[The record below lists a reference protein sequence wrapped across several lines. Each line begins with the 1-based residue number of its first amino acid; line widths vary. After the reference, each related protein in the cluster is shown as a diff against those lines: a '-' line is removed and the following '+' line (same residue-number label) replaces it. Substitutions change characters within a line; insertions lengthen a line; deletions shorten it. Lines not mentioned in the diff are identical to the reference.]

1 MSPAAYPTDWNA
13 MSLPALF
20 DALCRADAEDAV
32 TRALREDLGDAGDI
46 TSAACFGPN
55 DRGRAKIV
63 SRADGVLAGIRVAEI
78 VAARAGLSLRVHVE
92 DGARVGRGTPI
103 ATVEGPLLA
112 LLSHERTMLN
122 FLTLLSGNATLAAQ
136 FIDAVRG
143 TRAAISD
150 TRKTTPGLRT
160 LQKYATRCGGAT
172 LHRIGLFDAALFKDN
187 HLGAFGGDS
196 LAARAREAA
205 IRARSAAPLAFVECE
220 VDTLAQL
227 DEILSLEQGILDMVL
242 LDNMDPGTLGE
253 AVRRRDTRAPWIK
266 LEASGGVRLDTV
278 RRIAASGVDR
288 ISVGALTHSASALDL
303 GLDLMIDHASDHTT
317 DRTTDRTTD
326 GAPR

>member
-1 MSPAAYPTDWNA
+1 MSHATHATDWNA
-13 MSLPALF
+13 MALPALF
-20 DALCRADAEDAV
+20 EVLCRADAEDAV

-46 TSAACFGPN
+46 TSAACFGPG

-63 SRADGVLAGIRVAEI
+63 SRAEGVLAGIRVAEI
-78 VAARAGLSLRVHVE
+78 VAARAGLSLRIHVE
-92 DGARVGRGTPI
+92 DGARIGRGTPI

-143 TRAAISD
+143 TRAAICD
-150 TRKTTPGLRT
+150 TRKTIPGLRT

-187 HLGAFGGDS
+187 HLAAFGGDS
-196 LAARAREAA
+196 LATRAREAA
-205 IRARSAAPLAFVECE
+205 MRARAAAPVSFVECE
-220 VDTLAQL
+220 VDTLPQL
-227 DEILSLEQGILDMVL
+227 GELLALEEGVLDMVL
-242 LDNMDPGTLGE
+242 LDNMDPGTLAE
-253 AVRRRDTRAPWIK
+253 AVRRRDARAPWLK

-288 ISVGALTHSASALDL
+288 ISVGALTHSSTALDL
-303 GLDLMIDHASDHTT
+303 GLDLVIDRVT
-317 DRTTDRTTD
+317 DRVTD

>member
-1 MSPAAYPTDWNA
+1 MSHATHATDWNA

-20 DALCRADAEDAV
+20 EGLCRADAEDAV
-32 TRALREDLGDAGDI
+32 TRALHEDLGEAGDI
-46 TSAACFGPN
+46 TSAACFGAD

-63 SRADGVLAGIRVAEI
+63 SRAEGVLAGIRVAEI
-78 VAARAGLSLRVHVE
+78 VAARAGLSLRIHVE
-92 DGARVGRGTPI
+92 DGARIGRGTPI

-143 TRAAISD
+143 TRAAICD
-150 TRKTTPGLRT
+150 TRKTIPGLRT

-187 HLGAFGGDS
+187 HLAAFGGDS

-205 IRARSAAPLAFVECE
+205 MRARAASPVSFVECE
-220 VDTLAQL
+220 VDTLPQL
-227 DEILSLEQGILDMVL
+227 DELLALEEGVLDMVL
-242 LDNMDPGTLGE
+242 LDNMDPGTLAE
-253 AVRRRDTRAPWIK
+253 AVRRRDARAPWLK

-288 ISVGALTHSASALDL
+288 ISVGALTHSSTALDL
-303 GLDLMIDHASDHTT
+303 GLDLVIE
-317 DRTTDRTTD
+317 

>member
-1 MSPAAYPTDWNA
+1 MSRTADATDWNA
-13 MSLPALF
+13 MALPALF
-20 DALCRADAEDAV
+20 EVLCRADAEDAV
-32 TRALREDLGDAGDI
+32 TRALREDLGDAGDV
-46 TSAACFGPN
+46 TSAACFGPG

-63 SRADGVLAGIRVAEI
+63 SRAEGVLAGIRVAEI

-92 DGARVGRGTPI
+92 DGARVGRGTPV

-122 FLTLLSGNATLAAQ
+122 FLTLMSGNAT
-136 FIDAVRG
+136 
-143 TRAAISD
+143 RAAICD
-150 TRKTTPGLRT
+150 TRKTVPGLRT

-187 HLGAFGGDS
+187 HLAAFAGDS
-196 LAARAREAA
+196 LAERAREAA
-205 IRARSAAPLAFVECE
+205 MRARSTSPLAFVECE

-227 DEILSLEQGILDMVL
+227 DELLSLEQGVLDMVL
-242 LDNMDPGTLGE
+242 LDNMDPGTLAE
-253 AVRRRDTRAPWIK
+253 AVRRRDARAPWIK

-288 ISVGALTHSASALDL
+288 ISVGALTHSSQALDL
-303 GLDLMIDHASDHTT
+303 GLDLLIDA
-317 DRTTDRTTD
+317 RRD
-326 GAPR
+326 GDAR